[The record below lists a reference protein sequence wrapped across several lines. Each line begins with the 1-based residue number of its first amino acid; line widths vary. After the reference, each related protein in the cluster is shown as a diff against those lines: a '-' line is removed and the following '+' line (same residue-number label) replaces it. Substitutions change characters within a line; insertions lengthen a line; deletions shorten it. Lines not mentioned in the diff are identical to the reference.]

1 MAVMMTRSLLLPLRL
16 DALRAY
22 RARLARRRGAE

>member
-1 MAVMMTRSLLLPLRL
+1 MMTKSLLLPLRL

-22 RARLARRRGAE
+22 RARLARRGGPE